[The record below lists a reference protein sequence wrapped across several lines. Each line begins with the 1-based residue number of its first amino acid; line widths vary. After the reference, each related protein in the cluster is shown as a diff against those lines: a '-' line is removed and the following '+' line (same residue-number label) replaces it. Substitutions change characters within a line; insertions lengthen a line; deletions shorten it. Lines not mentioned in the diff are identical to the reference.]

1 MAHGW
6 LLGHTFCFATC
17 RLVRVSSDFSSAN
30 TVCRIAI
37 LRLVPS
43 RGPLGDHE
51 EGTAVIFFMLPCY
64 QPANEFAIA
73 TLFQD
78 CLSFRR
84 R

>member
-6 LLGHTFCFATC
+6 LLEHTSCFATC

-30 TVCRIAI
+30 IVCRIAI

-43 RGPLGDHE
+43 HGPLGDHE
-51 EGTAVIFFMLPCY
+51 EGVAVIFFMLPCY
-64 QPANEFAIA
+64 QPANEPAIVI
-73 TLFQD
+73 TSQD